1 MNGLGFQRHAML
13 PHDLLDALGG
23 LAGGGAEGHAKAR
36 LAEGPG
42 QARHH
47 ERLPRAGAAGDHG
60 DAAGK
65 RRAVGVPLAGIEV
78 VGAGGVGQGLGGL
91 PRVGLERVEDEL
103 LGLQH
108 RRRGHRR
115 PVRDDVAARQ
125 EPVGCGPH
133 EVPAVEGVEDEDR
146 AGLLQEVA
154 PGRPRVTAAGFLG
167 QAVPQRRLQPARVVL
182 GHSHLAGD
190 LVDPLETVAGDVLDD
205 AVRVLPEDADDA
217 LAERLQQHRGLVM
230 RQAEAGQVR
239 ADLVLGGMGNPRVA

>member
-1 MNGLGFQRHAML
+1 M
-13 PHDLLDALGG
+13 
-23 LAGGGAEGHAKAR
+23 
-36 LAEGPG
+36 
-42 QARHH
+42 
-47 ERLPRAGAAGDHG
+47 
-60 DAAGK
+60 
-65 RRAVGVPLAGIEV
+65 AGIEV

-125 EPVGCGPH
+125 KPVGGGPH
-133 EVPAVEGVEDEDR
+133 EIPAVEGVEDEDR

-190 LVDPLETVAGDVLDD
+190 LVDPLETVSGDVLDD

-239 ADLVLGGMGNPRVA
+239 ADLVFGGMGNPRVAQGRDRGYGNLQPFVELAGRLADEAVERLEPPGEVHDPFGRLRADALEGGVGGQV